1 MYDEPIIEVE
11 TLMDL
16 LKIGRGTAYH
26 LLNTGAIKAFR
37 IGRKWK
43 IPTSTLDEFII
54 NSAVNTS
61 KYSILE

>member
-43 IPTSTLDEFII
+43 VCTSSLEEFII
-54 NSAVNTS
+54 NSALNNC
-61 KYSILE
+61 KYSSE